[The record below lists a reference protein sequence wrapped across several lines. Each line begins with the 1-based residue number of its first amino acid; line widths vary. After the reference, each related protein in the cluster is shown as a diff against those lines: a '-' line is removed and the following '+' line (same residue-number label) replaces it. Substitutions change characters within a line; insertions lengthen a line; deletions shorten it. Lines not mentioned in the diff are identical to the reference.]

1 VNLDTPIGP
10 EELWRDAN
18 SCARCRSPT
27 CAVPYDDR
35 LAVRDHREVLLL
47 AAPPARWWSRQI
59 ARSN

>member
-35 LAVRDHREVLLL
+35 LAVIPRDHQRRWCVAL
-47 AAPPARWWSRQI
+47 AHWLVRI
-59 ARSN
+59 A

>member
-27 CAVPYDDR
+27 CAVPYDEASG
-35 LAVRDHREVLLL
+35 AVTDDHRSFGRPV
-47 AAPPARWWSRQI
+47 AGSVIGMAQK
-59 ARSN
+59 